1 MSVGRQNRLDVHN
14 HVTWAEDCVALCAIF
29 KKEGLL
35 FLQTEQNCHQIC
47 THCNV
52 WRRPCAGELLR

>member
-1 MSVGRQNRLDVHN
+1 
-14 HVTWAEDCVALCAIF
+14 LCGIF

-35 FLQTEQNCHQIC
+35 FLQTEQNCHQIG